1 VLYAFVLSRDAQS
14 SDVPV
19 VPVLNIP
26 RADLSLRPDA
36 EWLLTEVCAHR
47 VSRSLTRHLLV
58 SPGCMMKPAVCG
70 RLVSRQDSI
79 LRRSRQ

>member
-1 VLYAFVLSRDAQS
+1 MLYAFVLSRDAKP

-36 EWLLTEVCAHR
+36 EWILTEVC
-47 VSRSLTRHLLV
+47 SRHFLASLTQHIFV
-58 SPGCMMKPAVCG
+58 SSGCGLKPAFCG
-70 RLVSRQDSI
+70 RIVVVGTPS
-79 LRRSRQ
+79 